1 MTNRHDYS
9 QRMSYAMVFFSTP
22 LKILHVFYINNSCFL
37 KGELIFF
44 TGEALEDCCIQNGKS
59 ILLFSTPHSGK
70 TTLLEGILNFIL
82 GVSSSDGY
90 RLSFA
95 PELTSKVGNKRIQ
108 PKYKTTN
115 HLIFVNTFIYDA
127 CSMSA

>member
-1 MTNRHDYS
+1 
-9 QRMSYAMVFFSTP
+9 MVIFSTP
-22 LKILHVFYINNSCFL
+22 LKISIFFYINNSCVL

-44 TGEALEDCCIQNGKS
+44 IGEALEDCCIQNGKS

-82 GVSSSDGY
+82 GVSSSDDY

-95 PELTSKVGNKRIQ
+95 PELTSKVGNKKIQ

-127 CSMSA
+127 